1 MKMEN
6 PLSGTAYEPKL
17 DRARLSLQIERVRL
31 YLLPGQWKSLS
42 EMKAA
47 LEAIYA
53 PAHFPEAS
61 LSAQLRNLRKEPYR
75 LKVERRRRDGVH
87 GPGAGIWEYRLSG
100 KEPQPQLGLFA
111 EKKNRPAPP
120 AAPRVESQGEPDDGK
135 GREEFFRAARR
146 IAGLS

>member
-1 MKMEN
+1 MT
-6 PLSGTAYEPKL
+6 LQTFGGAAYEPKL

-31 YLLPGQWKSLS
+31 YLLRGEWKTLR

-75 LKVERRRRDGVH
+75 LRVERRRRDGVH

-100 KEPQPQLGLFA
+100 SEPQPQFGLFVA
-111 EKKNRPAPP
+111 KNNHQPP
-120 AAPRVESQGEPDDGK
+120 PRVESQGEPDDGR
-135 GREEFFRAARR
+135 GREEFFRVVRR
-146 IAGLS
+146 IASEAGSK

>member
-1 MKMEN
+1 MKTGG
-6 PLSGTAYEPKL
+6 PAYEPKL
-17 DRARLSLQIERVRL
+17 DRARLSLQIERIRL
-31 YLLPGQWKSLS
+31 YLLPGEWKTLR
-42 EMKAA
+42 EMKAG
-47 LEAIYA
+47 LEAMYA

-75 LKVERRRRDGVH
+75 LRIERRRREGVH

-111 EKKNRPAPP
+111 EKKSRPAPP
-120 AAPRVESQGEPDDGK
+120 AVEPQAEPDDGK

>member
-1 MKMEN
+1 MRVAAD
-6 PLSGTAYEPKL
+6 SGAAYVPSL
-17 DRARLSLQIERVRL
+17 DKARLSLQIERVRL
-31 YLLPGQWKSLS
+31 YLLRGEWKTLR

-75 LKVERRRRDGVH
+75 LRVERRRRDGVH
-87 GPGAGIWEYRLSG
+87 GAGAGIWEYRLSG
-100 KEPQPQLGLFA
+100 SEPQPQLGLFV
-111 EKKNRPAPP
+111 EKKNRPAP
-120 AAPRVESQGEPDDGK
+120 AAPRVESQCEPDDGR

>member
-1 MKMEN
+1 MTSEMD
-6 PLSGTAYEPKL
+6 SGAAYVPSL
-17 DRARLSLQIERVRL
+17 DKARLSLQIERIRL
-31 YLLPGQWKSLS
+31 YLLPGEWKTLL
-42 EMKAA
+42 ELKAA

-75 LKVERRRRDGVH
+75 LRVERRRREGVH

-100 KEPQPQLGLFA
+100 REPEPQLGLFIEPNKCPEPVAPCA
-111 EKKNRPAPP
+111 ESRC
-120 AAPRVESQGEPDDGK
+120 EPDDGK
-135 GREEFFRAARR
+135 GREEFFRVARR